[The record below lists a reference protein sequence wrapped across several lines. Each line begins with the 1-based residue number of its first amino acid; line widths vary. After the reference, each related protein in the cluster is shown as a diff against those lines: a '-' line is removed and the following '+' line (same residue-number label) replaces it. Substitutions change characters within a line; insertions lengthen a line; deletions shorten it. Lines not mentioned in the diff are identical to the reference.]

1 MSSISI
7 KLATVFDLLADFAN
21 SKNFWQDFNIIFGS
35 QYNFAL
41 AENLRNRWQNR
52 DFSQL
57 PPIEVLNSGMDGIAG
72 AYASSN
78 NTIYLSQ
85 SFLDTASSPEIV
97 AVLLEEIGHSIDA
110 QINTK
115 DSKGDEGELFSD
127 LVRGVSLTKEQIQ
140 AIQTENDSATITVQG
155 QPVSVETAVSL
166 GVGIRNF
173 VAQTGNANPLGTVD
187 VGNFSKPIFADINGD
202 GRLDVIVGKS
212 DGTIAS
218 FQNYPS
224 GTGFAYAEQ
233 GATSRNITTFVPVQ
247 NTGLTFPL
255 VITVNANPF
264 NGIDVGDLSSPALVD
279 IDGDSDLDLIA
290 GSADG
295 TLKYYKNT
303 GSTTSPIYTAQTGT
317 ANPFNG
323 IDVGLLSSPAFADLD
338 GDGDRDLVVGDWE
351 GNLKYYKNT
360 GSTTNPIYAAQTGT
374 ANPFNSAAVGATAV
388 PTLFDVD
395 GDGDLDLLVGER
407 NGSFTYYKNTGSST
421 NPIFTR
427 QSDSLFYGINGGT
440 YISPALVD
448 LNGDGVVDAIAGSSD
463 GTLKYFVNALVV
475 PTADQTVSFNG
486 TELNIALNKSRQ
498 ATTPTT
504 VSPSPEIVLDS
515 TGNLSVPN
523 TNTNP
528 NFVINI
534 IPINLND
541 VKLVVTQ
548 GTINT
553 TGIINNDDSIVNKDN
568 SIVNDDNFGIRNFY
582 PNSFSFSLELIY
594 KQGNSNQGYTNE
606 YRDFKALAAQAK
618 NIASSNDLTTV
629 RSTFFG
635 LLLQAIN
642 KPEAEQTDTEKGA
655 LSFLAKL
662 IRFNRIQEKN
672 LALNRYNYWEQNP
685 DYQTPQGF
693 GFANYYNPPRP
704 NAGSI
709 FSLPN
714 PPDVRRDAKADYY
727 RDLLITPA
735 GQVAS
740 ETTTKGLARY
750 QQNLFD
756 ASTAFQSLQASGAS
770 AGQVAATIVGAGLAT
785 GLTTVAAASGVT
797 TAIVATTVVAEAS
810 VLTVIPFVSK
820 LVTATTQILTLAAI
834 EASSGT
840 AVASVGTNTLAI
852 AGSTIGQAFSTIAL
866 YGGSV
871 LAVVGAA
878 AVGAGYGVLLFGSKE
893 FGVEGVANV
902 KNNLTNELN
911 AARNSSPPNLKT
923 LLQSQEGGNEIYT
936 ALLQAT
942 LQKSG
947 TYLNSGNNTYEGT
960 TGNDQVYGLGG
971 NDILNGS
978 DGDDF
983 LDGGQGNNTLSGGAG
998 NDVLDAGDGNDILDG
1013 GNGNDVIQ
1021 GWKGN
1026 DTLGGGNG
1034 DDILDGEEGDDSL
1047 TGGLGN
1053 DVLKGG
1059 AGNDTATYSGNYTD
1073 YRIHKLLSGLI
1084 EIKDTVTS
1092 NGDDGTDT
1100 IQGIERLQFANG
1112 IFQVK
1117 NLGFPTFALL
1127 TDNFTATGNPN
1138 TSNLNYNLPVRQT
1151 GPQETKNWVGR
1162 VNAQVGNTG
1171 TAAIDSG
1178 NYLLVADS
1186 GNAALDYNLNDATS
1200 RGGLKI
1206 SFDMAPNATGADS
1219 AVWGSFSLGLSATNK
1234 TAYITD
1240 NVPHFGI
1247 LLRGNGGIQAFDG
1260 NVDITSANLV
1270 ANTTNKW
1277 GSSGNDATLQAFNVV
1292 LTDPTD
1298 NNPFDGVGQTNV
1310 DVYANGSL
1318 VYSYVK
1324 GNGGYRDNYI
1334 NFGSNSRTGIDNLA
1348 IENLNLSNTAVNL
1361 LSDSFTT
1368 IANPNTSNLN
1378 YEIAT
1383 RQTGTLKTTN
1393 WVGSGNAQVGN
1404 NTAGIDSGK
1413 FLLVADRGT
1422 AALDRNFNSTISKG
1436 GLKINFSL
1444 APNPTNNAD
1453 QSVWGSFSLGL
1464 SATNKNVIVNANVS
1478 HFGILFRGNGGIQ
1491 AFDGSTDITSAN
1503 LVANPNNQWGGTGN
1517 DPTLYPF
1524 SVVLTDRTD
1533 NNPFN
1538 GVGETKIDVFASGSL
1553 IYSYIK
1559 GNGGYSHNY
1568 LNFGS
1573 LWRSGVDN
1581 VNIQQLNLGTGVINF
1596 AENSTGTVFAAAAR
1610 DPEGS
1615 AITYSL
1621 APGFDS
1627 NLFNINSTTGA
1638 VTFKNAPNYE
1648 APQDLDRDNVYDLI
1662 VTASDGVLQTD
1673 KTYSVSVTNVNNEAP
1688 KDISLSST
1696 AIVEKSPVGTLVGT
1710 LSSTDEDLGD
1720 TFTYALVSGT
1730 GSSDNA
1736 AFTISGNQ
1744 LKINT
1749 SATNAI
1755 AKPSYSIRVQ
1765 TTDKNGLSYQKALT
1779 INVTDLNETPTNIF
1793 LNTSGINENIP
1804 AGGII
1809 GTLNTTDPDLNN
1821 TFTYSLVGGTGA
1833 TDNSLF
1839 TISGNQLRFN
1849 ASANF
1854 EAKSSYSI
1862 RVKTIDQGGLSL
1874 EKALTLNVLNRNEA
1888 PTFALL
1894 TDNFLATGNPSINGV
1909 NSDLN
1914 YNLTG
1919 RRGGSLSAIK
1929 WVGSGNAQ
1937 VGNSTAGIDSGN
1949 YLLTAYGGTAALDYN
1964 FNGAS
1969 SQGGLKISF
1978 NLAPNSTNLLDQT
1991 RWASLNLGLSAADKN
2006 TLIYNSAPHFGIVF
2020 SGDGRIQAF
2029 DGTRDVTGSYS
2040 KWGGTGNGATL
2051 YPFTLIAT
2059 DPTDGNPFNGVGQTN
2074 IYVYANTSLIYK
2086 YVKGGGGYTNNYLNF
2101 GSNGISAVDDLKI
2114 EKLGLVTF
2122 AEKGTGTVYTATATD
2137 PDAGTTLSY
2146 GLSGTDSNLFNINS
2160 ATGVVTFKTPPN
2172 YNTPADNGGNN
2183 IYDLIVT
2190 AFDGDLSAS
2199 QTVTVLVTDTN
2210 EAPTNLALS
2219 ALSVNEKVPANTIV
2233 GTFSTTDPDPGNP
2246 FTYALVAGTGAA
2258 DNSAFTIVGNQLQ
2271 INTSPNLATKS
2282 SYNIRVRTT
2291 DQGGLFFE
2299 KALNIGVN
2307 EINEA
2312 PTDIALS
2319 TTLINETIAA
2329 NTAIATFSSTD
2340 PDANNTF
2347 TYSLVEGAGST
2358 DNGLFSINGNQLQIK
2373 NSPSVDNKLNYSIRV
2388 QTKDGGGLTF
2398 EKILSI
2404 NVNKTPTDFAVSTT
2418 TIDENVAA
2426 NTVIGTFTT
2435 NDPNTNDSFTYSLVN
2450 GVGGDDN
2457 SAFTITDNELI
2468 ISNTSNLA
2476 TQPSYSVRVR
2486 TTDRNGLFFEKVL
2499 NLNVGSVPISSGG
2512 AAIFNF
2518 LENGTGAAYVIPN
2531 GETFTGLVGADAD
2544 LFNVDAS
2551 TGIVAF
2557 KNIPDFEVPADS
2569 DANNSYNITVITSNG
2584 TATKSQDLQITIVD
2598 VPEDILVPTP
2608 IKNAAPILEN
2618 AIADQTITAN
2628 KTFSFIIP
2636 ESTFSDADPGDI
2648 LTYSA
2653 TLDNAN
2659 PLPSWLQFNTNTRAF
2674 SGQPTTGDTG
2684 ILNIK
2689 ITATDTQGA
2698 IATDIF
2704 ALTVTTSNVINGNNT
2719 DNSLS
2724 GTSKSDIING
2734 FGGNDYIEGLNA
2746 NDSIDG
2752 GAGNDTLSG
2761 NNGDD
2766 NLVGG
2771 AGNDILSGNNGND
2784 ILVGGAGNDILT
2796 GGNGKDIFSFSSP
2809 ISDGLDTIE
2818 DFNSANDLIR
2828 VDAASFGGG
2837 LVAGI
2842 LQQTQFVLGTAAKDE
2857 SDRFIYNKS
2866 TGALFFDVDGTG
2878 SSTQVQIANFSTKPV
2893 IGFGNIVVI

>member
-1 MSSISI
+1 MSSISV

-21 SKNFWQDFNIIFGS
+21 SKDFWHSFNTIFGS

-41 AENLRNRWQNR
+41 VENLRSRWQNR

-85 SFLDTASSPEIV
+85 SFLDTASSSQIV

-127 LVRGVSLTKEQIQ
+127 LVRGVSLTWEQIQ
-140 AIQTENDSATITVQG
+140 AVQTQNDSATITVQG
-155 QPVSVETAVSL
+155 QPISVETAVSL

-173 VAQTGNANPLGTVD
+173 VAQTGSANPLGTVD
-187 VGNFSKPIFADINGD
+187 VGDFSKPIFADINGD

-212 DGTIAS
+212 NGTIAS
-218 FQNYPS
+218 YQNYPS

-255 VITVNANPF
+255 VVTVNANPF

-303 GSTTSPIYTAQTGT
+303 GSATSPIYTAQTGT
-317 ANPFNG
+317 ANPFNS

-360 GSTTNPIYAAQTGT
+360 GSITSPSYVVQTGT

-395 GDGDLDLLVGER
+395 SDGDFDLLVGER
-407 NGSFTYYKNTGSST
+407 NGSFTFYRNTGSPT
-421 NPIFTR
+421 NPVFTR

-440 YISPALVD
+440 YISPTLVD
-448 LNGDGVVDAIAGSSD
+448 LNRDGVVDAIAGSSD
-463 GTLKYFVNALVV
+463 GTLKYFANVPVV

-486 TELNIALNKSRQ
+486 TELNIALNKSPQ

-515 TGNLSVPN
+515 TGNLRGPN
-523 TNTNP
+523 TNTNTISIT
-528 NFVINI
+528 NL
-534 IPINLND
+534 IPIDLND
-541 VKLVVTQ
+541 VKLVVT
-548 GTINT
+548 TDT
-553 TGIINNDDSIVNKDN
+553 TINNDDAINDDA
-568 SIVNDDNFGIRNFY
+568 IVNDDNFGIRI
-582 PNSFSFSLELIY
+582 FSLGSISNSSNLIY
-594 KQGNSNQGYTNE
+594 KQGNSNQGYTDE
-606 YRDFKALAAQAK
+606 YGSFKLLANQAK
-618 NIASSNDLTTV
+618 NLASSNDLTTV

-635 LLLQAIN
+635 LLLQAVN

-693 GFANYYNPPRP
+693 GFANYYNPPRS
-704 NAGSI
+704 NTGSI
-709 FSLPN
+709 FSLPY

-756 ASTAFQSLQASGAS
+756 ASTAFQTLRISGANTN
-770 AGQVAATIVGAGLAT
+770 QVAQIIAGAGLAT
-785 GLTTVAAASGVT
+785 GTLTVGLASGVT
-797 TAIVATTVVAEAS
+797 SAILATTVVSTTS
-810 VLTVIPFVSK
+810 VLGSLPGAVGAIVYAGSISIGTGTS
-820 LVTATTQILTLAAI
+820 TLALA
-834 EASSGT
+834 G
-840 AVASVGTNTLAI
+840 VGI
-852 AGSTIGQAFSTIAL
+852 AQAFSAIAISA
-866 YGGSV
+866 GPI

-893 FGVEGVANV
+893 FGVEGTANV

-936 ALLQAT
+936 AFLQAT

-947 TYLNSGNNTYEGT
+947 TYLDSANNTYQGT

-971 NDILNGS
+971 NDTLNGN

-983 LDGGQGNNTLSGGAG
+983 LDGGQGNNSLFGGAG
-998 NDVLDAGDGNDILDG
+998 NDVLDAGDGNDLLDG
-1013 GNGNDVIQ
+1013 GDGNDLIQ

-1026 DTLGGGNG
+1026 DTLRGGNG

-1047 TGGLGN
+1047 TGGSGN

-1073 YRIHKLLSGLI
+1073 YRIRKLLSGLI

-1112 IFQVK
+1112 AYQVK

-1127 TDNFTATGNPN
+1127 SDNFTATSNPN
-1138 TSNLNYNLPVRQT
+1138 TSNLNYNLAVRQT

-1178 NYLLVADS
+1178 NYLLVADG
-1186 GNAALDYNLNDATS
+1186 GNAALDYNLNGTAS
-1200 RGGLKI
+1200 RGGLRI

-1219 AVWGSFSLGLSATNK
+1219 AVWGSFSLGLSAANK

-1247 LLRGNGGIQAFDG
+1247 LFRGNGGIQAFDG

-1298 NNPFDGVGQTNV
+1298 NNPFDGVSQTNV

-1378 YEIAT
+1378 YELAT

-1393 WVGSGNAQVGN
+1393 WVSTINAQLG
-1404 NTAGIDSGK
+1404 NTAVGIDSGK

-1422 AALDRNFNSTISKG
+1422 AALDRNFNGAISKG

-1453 QSVWGSFSLGL
+1453 RSVWGSFSLGL
-1464 SATNKNVIVNANVS
+1464 SATNKNAIVNANVS

-1503 LVANPNNQWGGTGN
+1503 LVTNPNNQWGGTGN
-1517 DPTLYPF
+1517 DATLYPF
-1524 SVVLTDRTD
+1524 SVVLADPTD

-1538 GVGETKIDVFASGSL
+1538 GVGQTKIDVYASGSL

-1559 GNGGYSHNY
+1559 GNGGYSDNY

-1573 LWRSGVDN
+1573 IWRSGVDN
-1581 VNIQQLNLGTGVINF
+1581 LSIQQLNLGTGTINF
-1596 AENSTGTVFAAAAR
+1596 AENSTGTVFTAAAR

-1627 NLFNINSTTGA
+1627 DLFNINSTTGA

-1730 GSSDNA
+1730 GSSHNA

-1793 LNTSGINENIP
+1793 LNTSAINENIP

-1809 GTLNTTDPDLNN
+1809 GTLNTTDPDINN

-1874 EKALTLNVLNRNEA
+1874 EKALTLNVANRNEA

-1894 TDNFLATGNPSINGV
+1894 TDNFLTAGNPSINGL

-1919 RRGGSLSAIK
+1919 RRGGSLSAVK

-1949 YLLTAYGGTAALDYN
+1949 YLLTAYGGTAALNYN
-1964 FNGAS
+1964 FNGLA
-1969 SQGGLKISF
+1969 SQGGLKINF

-1991 RWASLNLGLSAADKN
+1991 RWASLNLGLSSADKN
-2006 TLIYNSAPHFGIVF
+2006 KLIYNSAPHFGIIF

-2040 KWGGTGNGATL
+2040 KWGTTGNGATL

-2074 IYVYANTSLIYK
+2074 LYVYADTTLIYK

-2122 AEKGTGTVYTATATD
+2122 AEKGTGTVYIATATD

-2146 GLSGTDSNLFNINS
+2146 SLSGTDSNLFNINS
-2160 ATGVVTFKTPPN
+2160 ATGAVTFKTPPN

-2199 QTVTVLVTDTN
+2199 QTVTVLVTETN
-2210 EAPTNLALS
+2210 EAPTNLAFS

-2246 FTYALVAGTGAA
+2246 FTYTLVAGTGAE

-2299 KALNIGVN
+2299 KALTIGVN

-2312 PTDIALS
+2312 PTDIALG

-2373 NSPSVDNKLNYSIRV
+2373 NSPSLDNKLNYSIRV

-2404 NVNKTPTDFAVSTT
+2404 NVNKTPTDIALSATT
-2418 TIDENVAA
+2418 VDENVAA
-2426 NTVIGTFTT
+2426 NTTIGQFTSS
-2435 NDPNTNDSFTYSLVN
+2435 DPNLNNSFVYSLV
-2450 GVGGDDN
+2450 
-2457 SAFTITDNELI
+2457 A
-2468 ISNTSNLA
+2468 
-2476 TQPSYSVRVR
+2476 
-2486 TTDRNGLFFEKVL
+2486 
-2499 NLNVGSVPISSGG
+2499 
-2512 AAIFNF
+2512 
-2518 LENGTGAAYVIPN
+2518 GTG
-2531 GETFTGLVGADAD
+2531 DAD
-2544 LFNVDAS
+2544 NAVFAIANGNQLQIKTSPN
-2551 TGIVAF
+2551 
-2557 KNIPDFEVPADS
+2557 FEAKS
-2569 DANNSYNITVITSNG
+2569 SYNIRVKTTDDGGLSYEKALTIGVNNLNEAP
-2584 TATKSQDLQITIVD
+2584 TATGEIVSTSKSTVDNVTSIIVELAD
-2598 VPEDILVPTP
+2598 
-2608 IKNAAPILEN
+2608 N
-2618 AIADQTITAN
+2618 IADPDDIVLSSAALSVAETSSIASVEPEVSGINGAVLNVT
-2628 KTFSFIIP
+2628 KT
-2636 ESTFSDADPGDI
+2636 
-2648 LTYSA
+2648 
-2653 TLDNAN
+2653 
-2659 PLPSWLQFNTNTRAF
+2659 TNGKIASIEQDGRLIVFT
-2674 SGQPTTGDTG
+2674 PTTGFSG
-2684 ILNIK
+2684 
-2689 ITATDTQGA
+2689 TAS
-2698 IATDIF
+2698 F
-2704 ALTVTTSNVINGNNT
+2704 SYTVTDAGGLTSNEATFSVEVG
-2719 DNSLS
+2719 
-2724 GTSKSDIING
+2724 DIIIT
-2734 FGGNDYIEGLNA
+2734 GNQDRNIQGTKGDDYISTGNGK
-2746 NDSIDG
+2746 DTIWGKD
-2752 GAGNDTLSG
+2752 GNDTLLG
-2761 NNGDD
+2761 NNGADTLYGD
-2766 NLVGG
+2766 AGNDLLNGGNGPDLLTGG
-2771 AGNDILSGNNGND
+2771 AGRDKFVLTGNTGGDTITDFTDGVDWLALSGGLTFGQLSITANNNNTL
-2784 ILVGGAGNDILT
+2784 IKLGGETLATLT
-2796 GGNGKDIFSFSSP
+2796 GVNSNLINAA
-2809 ISDGLDTIE
+2809 
-2818 DFNSANDLIR
+2818 DF
-2828 VDAASFGGG
+2828 
-2837 LVAGI
+2837 
-2842 LQQTQFVLGTAAKDE
+2842 
-2857 SDRFIYNKS
+2857 
-2866 TGALFFDVDGTG
+2866 
-2878 SSTQVQIANFSTKPV
+2878 IA
-2893 IGFGNIVVI
+2893 I